1 MKKLLTAVIIS
12 ILASSIYALPGVNH
26 FLKDNPGEFVY
37 YKDNSFTR
45 ESYIGFLTY
54 NETTFAARYFAPATD
69 SLPAK
74 NIELLYTINPDKEFV
89 ELTGERFITPIVP
102 DDTEVINYIHDLI
115 YEFGKRRKNIG
126 EISPAAEQ
134 DKNLN
139 PQVQYENKSSLIL
152 DFGLKS
158 KEVFD
163 QFGGEVSIYYDYLVP
178 IFNIKLI
185 KNNAGDTVLETV
197 AIGMLKSSADRS
209 FSEFSVIPPAPKN
222 PAHKQKNKK
231 PKANEVDF
239 GSTTITLDQNW
250 TTAGQFENVYF
261 YGNAAMLRTA
271 VIDKADFYL
280 YLKTC
285 LLSSKANF
293 VPWKQISISRKAD
306 DVKITAN
313 SYSGEKD
320 FINISQFKL
329 KNEKMS
335 ENENSVLLMVI
346 SRQDYEEF
354 QKYYSDILKSWR

>member
-1 MKKLLTAVIIS
+1 MKKLITAVLIS
-12 ILASSIYALPGVNH
+12 ILAASIYALPGVKH

-54 NETTFAARYFAPATD
+54 DETTFAARYFAPATE

-102 DDTEVINYIHDLI
+102 EDTEVINYIHDLI

-126 EISPAAEQ
+126 EISPAVEQ
-134 DKNLN
+134 NADLN

-152 DFGLKS
+152 ESGLKS

-163 QFGGEVSIYYDYLVP
+163 QFGGEVSIYYDYLIPV
-178 IFNIKLI
+178 FNIKLI
-185 KNNAGDTVLETV
+185 KNNAGDKVLEAV

-209 FSEFSVIPPAPKN
+209 FSEFSVIPPASKN
-222 PAHKQKNKK
+222 SIHKQKNKK
-231 PKANEVDF
+231 PAAKKVDF
-239 GSTTITLDQNW
+239 GTTAITLDENW

-261 YGNAAMLRTA
+261 YGNAAMLRSA
-271 VIDKADFYL
+271 SINQEDFYL

-285 LLSSKANF
+285 LLSSKSNF
-293 VPWKQISISRKAD
+293 VPWNQISISRKAD

-320 FINISQFKL
+320 FVNISQFKL
-329 KNEKMS
+329 KNEKMP
-335 ENENSVLLMVI
+335 ETENSVLLMTV
-346 SRQDYEEF
+346 SRQDYEKF
-354 QKYYSDILKSWR
+354 QKYYTDILKSWK